1 MCLRWLGWGSHHD
14 VRSNSGVSVA
24 AFYAS
29 IHQIVDGII
38 AHPELQFE
46 FPTSEPAQRHA
57 AKAFERLSNSCTI
70 KGCVGAVDGW
80 LCPIRVPQKKEVSR
94 VRSFF
99 SGHYQRYGV
108 NVQACCYHL
117 SRFTA
122 VTCSS
127 PGGTGDAVAFL
138 KWRLSAIVKDL
149 PKGLYIVGDNVYT
162 STNQLLTPFP
172 RPRIISSAHDS

>member
-38 AHPELQFE
+38 DHPELQFE

-149 PKGLYIVGDNVYT
+149 TKGLYIVGDNVYT
-162 STNQLLTPFP
+162 NTNQLLTPFP

>member
-80 LCPIRVPQKKEVSR
+80 LCPIRVPQKKRGFQGAIV
-94 VRSFF
+94 
-99 SGHYQRYGV
+99 
-108 NVQACCYHL
+108 L
-117 SRFTA
+117 LW
-122 VTCSS
+122 
-127 PGGTGDAVAFL
+127 P
-138 KWRLSAIVKDL
+138 LSAVRCKRSSL
-149 PKGLYIVGDNVYT
+149 LLSSKSVYRRNVLK
-162 STNQLLTPFP
+162 SWWNW
-172 RPRIISSAHDS
+172 